1 MEQNLI
7 PAEALAQL
15 SSLLVSLP
23 SADNEIRTQAE
34 TQLNDQWIGQ
44 QPDLLLLGLAQL
56 ASSSTEDH
64 IRSFASVL
72 FRRIAFKAIA
82 TTEETDAQL
91 WGLVQ
96 ESTRQGVKAALLV
109 SLSKETNEST
119 RHKLCDAIAEIAKTD
134 MLRGEKWSQ
143 LMAALFE
150 CSRSPSAELRES
162 ALRIFTAVP
171 GLISDQHNDALKG
184 VFSASLS
191 DPESQNVR
199 IAALKAVVSYILQ
212 ADPASQKA
220 LGSLMPHMLEVLT
233 PLAATPDEDAL
244 TDSIMTLI
252 ELAENCPRLFRS
264 ALPNV
269 VTFMIN
275 IAKEK
280 KFEDALRQTALELLM
295 TLTEAA
301 PGMVRKVSDFT
312 NQVIPVALEMM
323 TDMEDEEKW
332 YTTDDLDDDDSEEN
346 YVVGE
351 HAMDRLAR
359 FLGGKAVLPV
369 SFQFIPQMLQSE
381 QWQQRHA
388 ALMAISAI
396 GEGCVKI
403 MEPELGNIIQLI
415 VPYFK
420 DPSARVRYATCNAI
434 GQMSTDFAP
443 ALQKNFHEIVLS
455 SLIPVMEDREPRVQ
469 AHAAAALV
477 NFCEE
482 VDKAVLDPYL
492 DPLFERLLVL
502 LNINKTYVQEQ
513 AITTIATVADSA
525 EDKFIKYHGAIM
537 PLLLNI
543 LRQATAKQYR
553 LLRGKAMECASLIA
567 LAVGKEVFAPFV
579 QDFINLL
586 IESQQSVTETDDP
599 QTSYLL
605 ASWAR
610 MCKVLGPDFLPYLPV
625 IMPPLLQ
632 SAQLKPD
639 FAVLDPDEDVEANY
653 SPEDGWEFV
662 GVEGQQVGIKTTVLE
677 EKCTA
682 VEMLICYARELEAG
696 FLPYIPQVLDIV
708 LPLLK
713 FYFHDGVRHAAA
725 CVVPLL
731 LQDAKKANVGAADI
745 SSMWHTIYAKLV
757 DVIMNEMDPSFLL
770 QVYIAFYES
779 LEIVGENAMTPE
791 ELDKF
796 IQATEAQL
804 KEFYERLET
813 RQNNR
818 RAADFD
824 AEEEEA
830 MMEEEEAEESVMS
843 ELARAIHTVFMTHR
857 LTFLPYFDKIL
868 PSVVHFLQHDNPSA
882 RQWALCVFDDLVE
895 FTGPQSFAYS
905 SHFLERMVNS
915 ISDGNNDVRQAAAY
929 GLGAC
934 GQFGGLQYA
943 DACSAALNPLF
954 AIINDAKSRDIENVY
969 VTENAIS
976 AVSKICRYNSSKFE
990 VDPVLAAWVAA
1001 LPITNDE
1008 EEAPTTYTYLM
1019 DLVDAGHPSI
1029 VGANNLPHIVKIYVE
1044 VLSADVLKGDLADRM
1059 ANGLKAIV
1067 SGLDDATRNQL
1078 WSSIEPEK
1086 ASKLQQRLA

>member
-1 MEQNLI
+1 
-7 PAEALAQL
+7 
-15 SSLLVSLP
+15 
-23 SADNEIRTQAE
+23 
-34 TQLNDQWIGQ
+34 
-44 QPDLLLLGLAQL
+44 
-56 ASSSTEDH
+56 
-64 IRSFASVL
+64 
-72 FRRIAFKAIA
+72 
-82 TTEETDAQL
+82 
-91 WGLVQ
+91 
-96 ESTRQGVKAALLV
+96 
-109 SLSKETNEST
+109 
-119 RHKLCDAIAEIAKTD
+119 
-134 MLRGEKWSQ
+134 
-143 LMAALFE
+143 
-150 CSRSPSAELRES
+150 
-162 ALRIFTAVP
+162 
-171 GLISDQHNDALKG
+171 
-184 VFSASLS
+184 
-191 DPESQNVR
+191 
-199 IAALKAVVSYILQ
+199 
-212 ADPASQKA
+212 
-220 LGSLMPHMLEVLT
+220 
-233 PLAATPDEDAL
+233 
-244 TDSIMTLI
+244 
-252 ELAENCPRLFRS
+252 
-264 ALPNV
+264 
-269 VTFMIN
+269 
-275 IAKEK
+275 
-280 KFEDALRQTALELLM
+280 
-295 TLTEAA
+295 
-301 PGMVRKVSDFT
+301 
-312 NQVIPVALEMM
+312 
-323 TDMEDEEKW
+323 MED
-332 YTTDDLDDDDSEEN
+332 
-346 YVVGE
+346 
-351 HAMDRLAR
+351 
-359 FLGGKAVLPV
+359 P
-369 SFQFIPQMLQSE
+369 
-381 QWQQRHA
+381 
-388 ALMAISAI
+388 
-396 GEGCVKI
+396 
-403 MEPELGNIIQLI
+403 
-415 VPYFK
+415 
-420 DPSARVRYATCNAI
+420 
-434 GQMSTDFAP
+434 
-443 ALQKNFHEIVLS
+443 
-455 SLIPVMEDREPRVQ
+455 EPRVQ

-502 LNINKTYVQEQ
+502 LNISKTYVQEQ

-579 QDFINLL
+579 QEFINLL

-639 FAVLDPDEDVEANY
+639 FAVLDPDEDAEAKY
-653 SPEDGWEFV
+653 SAEDGWEFV

-682 VEMLICYARELEAG
+682 VEMLICYARELGAG

-731 LQDAKKANVGAADI
+731 LQDAKKANVSATDI

-791 ELDKF
+791 ELEKF

-804 KEFYERLET
+804 KEFYERLQT

-824 AEEEEA
+824 TEEEEA

-843 ELARAIHTVFMTHR
+843 ELARSIHTVFMTHR

-868 PSVVHFLQHDNPSA
+868 PSVVHFLQHENPSA
-882 RQWALCVFDDLVE
+882 RQWALCVFDDLIE

-915 ISDGNNDVRQAAAY
+915 ISDANNDVRQAAAY
-929 GLGAC
+929 GLGVC
-934 GQFGGLQYA
+934 GQFGGPQYA

-976 AVSKICRYNSSKFE
+976 AVSKICRFNSGKFE
-990 VDPVLAAWVAA
+990 VDPVLSAWVAA

-1044 VLSADVLKGDLADRM
+1044 VLSADVLKGELADRM

>member
-1 MEQNLI
+1 
-7 PAEALAQL
+7 
-15 SSLLVSLP
+15 
-23 SADNEIRTQAE
+23 
-34 TQLNDQWIGQ
+34 
-44 QPDLLLLGLAQL
+44 
-56 ASSSTEDH
+56 
-64 IRSFASVL
+64 
-72 FRRIAFKAIA
+72 
-82 TTEETDAQL
+82 
-91 WGLVQ
+91 
-96 ESTRQGVKAALLV
+96 
-109 SLSKETNEST
+109 
-119 RHKLCDAIAEIAKTD
+119 
-134 MLRGEKWSQ
+134 
-143 LMAALFE
+143 
-150 CSRSPSAELRES
+150 
-162 ALRIFTAVP
+162 
-171 GLISDQHNDALKG
+171 
-184 VFSASLS
+184 
-191 DPESQNVR
+191 
-199 IAALKAVVSYILQ
+199 
-212 ADPASQKA
+212 
-220 LGSLMPHMLEVLT
+220 
-233 PLAATPDEDAL
+233 
-244 TDSIMTLI
+244 
-252 ELAENCPRLFRS
+252 
-264 ALPNV
+264 
-269 VTFMIN
+269 
-275 IAKEK
+275 
-280 KFEDALRQTALELLM
+280 
-295 TLTEAA
+295 
-301 PGMVRKVSDFT
+301 
-312 NQVIPVALEMM
+312 
-323 TDMEDEEKW
+323 
-332 YTTDDLDDDDSEEN
+332 
-346 YVVGE
+346 
-351 HAMDRLAR
+351 MDRLAR
-359 FLGGKAVLPV
+359 YLGGKSVLPV

-455 SLIPVMEDREPRVQ
+455 SLIPVMEDPEPRVQ

-502 LNINKTYVQEQ
+502 LNISKTYVQEQ

-579 QDFINLL
+579 QEFINLL

-639 FAVLDPDEDVEANY
+639 FAVLDPDEDAEAKY
-653 SPEDGWEFV
+653 SAEDGWEFV

-682 VEMLICYARELEAG
+682 VEMLICYARELGAG

-731 LQDAKKANVGAADI
+731 LQDAKKANVSATDI

-791 ELDKF
+791 ELEKF

-804 KEFYERLET
+804 KEFYERLQT

-824 AEEEEA
+824 TEEEEA

-843 ELARAIHTVFMTHR
+843 ELARSIHTVFMTHR

-868 PSVVHFLQHDNPSA
+868 PSVVHFLQHENPSA
-882 RQWALCVFDDLVE
+882 RQWALCVFDDLIE

-915 ISDGNNDVRQAAAY
+915 ISDANNDVRQAAAY
-929 GLGAC
+929 GLGVC
-934 GQFGGLQYA
+934 GQFGGPQYA

-954 AIINDAKSRDIENVY
+954 AIINDPKSRDIENVY

-976 AVSKICRYNSSKFE
+976 AVSKICRFNSGKFE
-990 VDPVLAAWVAA
+990 VDPVLSAWVAA

-1008 EEAPTTYTYLM
+1008 EEAPVTYTYLM

-1044 VLSADVLKGDLADRM
+1044 VLSADVLKGELADRM

>member
-1 MEQNLI
+1 
-7 PAEALAQL
+7 
-15 SSLLVSLP
+15 
-23 SADNEIRTQAE
+23 
-34 TQLNDQWIGQ
+34 
-44 QPDLLLLGLAQL
+44 
-56 ASSSTEDH
+56 
-64 IRSFASVL
+64 
-72 FRRIAFKAIA
+72 
-82 TTEETDAQL
+82 
-91 WGLVQ
+91 
-96 ESTRQGVKAALLV
+96 
-109 SLSKETNEST
+109 
-119 RHKLCDAIAEIAKTD
+119 
-134 MLRGEKWSQ
+134 
-143 LMAALFE
+143 
-150 CSRSPSAELRES
+150 
-162 ALRIFTAVP
+162 
-171 GLISDQHNDALKG
+171 
-184 VFSASLS
+184 VFY
-191 DPESQNVR
+191 Q
-199 IAALKAVVSYILQ
+199 
-212 ADPASQKA
+212 
-220 LGSLMPHMLEVLT
+220 
-233 PLAATPDEDAL
+233 
-244 TDSIMTLI
+244 
-252 ELAENCPRLFRS
+252 
-264 ALPNV
+264 
-269 VTFMIN
+269 
-275 IAKEK
+275 
-280 KFEDALRQTALELLM
+280 
-295 TLTEAA
+295 
-301 PGMVRKVSDFT
+301 
-312 NQVIPVALEMM
+312 
-323 TDMEDEEKW
+323 
-332 YTTDDLDDDDSEEN
+332 LDDDDSEEN

-359 FLGGKAVLPV
+359 YLGGKAVLPV
-369 SFQFIPQMLQSE
+369 SFQFIPQMLASE

-403 MEPELGNIIQLI
+403 MEPELGNIIQMI
-415 VPYFK
+415 VPYFNN
-420 DPSARVRYATCNAI
+420 PSARVRYATCNAI

-455 SLIPVMEDREPRVQ
+455 SLIPVMEDPEPRVQ

-482 VDKAVLDPYL
+482 VDKSVLDPYL

-502 LNINKTYVQEQ
+502 LNTSKTYVQEQ

-567 LAVGKEVFAPFV
+567 LAVGKEVFAPFT
-579 QDFINLL
+579 QDFISLL
-586 IESQQSVTETDDP
+586 IEGQQSVTESDDP

-639 FAVLDPDEDVEANY
+639 FAVLDPDEDAETNY
-653 SPEDGWEFV
+653 SAEDGWEFV
-662 GVEGQQVGIKTTVLE
+662 GVDGQQVGIKTTVLE

-682 VEMLICYARELEAG
+682 VEMLICYARELGAG
-696 FLPYIPQVLDIV
+696 FLPYITQVLDIV

-731 LQDAKKANVGAADI
+731 LQDAKKANVNAADI
-745 SSMWHTIYAKLV
+745 SAMWHTIYAKLV

-779 LEIVGENAMTPE
+779 LEIVGENSMTPE
-791 ELDKF
+791 ELEKF

-830 MMEEEEAEESVMS
+830 MLEEEEAEESVMS
-843 ELARAIHTVFMTHR
+843 ELARAIHTVFLTHR
-857 LTFLPYFDKIL
+857 LAFLPYFDKIL
-868 PSVVHFLQHDNPSA
+868 PSVVHFLQHENPSA

-915 ISDGNNDVRQAAAY
+915 IQDPNNDVRQAAAY

-934 GQFGGLQYA
+934 GQFGGPQYA

-954 AIINDAKSRDIENVY
+954 AIINDPKARDVDNVY

-990 VDPVLAAWVAA
+990 VDPVISAWVAA
-1001 LPITNDE
+1001 LPIVNDE

-1019 DLVDAGHPSI
+1019 DLVDAGHPAI
-1029 VGANNLPHIVKIYVE
+1029 VSANNLPHIVKIYVE
-1044 VLSADVLKGDLADRM
+1044 VLSADVIKGELADRM

-1067 SGLDDATRNQL
+1067 SGLDDSTRNQL
-1078 WSSIEPEK
+1078 WASIEPEK

>member
-7 PAEALAQL
+7 PSEALAQL
-15 SSLLVSLP
+15 STLLVSLP
-23 SADNEIRTQAE
+23 SADNDVRTQAE
-34 TQLNDQWIGQ
+34 AQLNDQWIAQ
-44 QPDLLLLGLAQL
+44 QPDVLLLGLAQL
-56 ASSSTEDH
+56 ASASGEDH
-64 IRSFASVL
+64 VRAFSSVL
-72 FRRIAFKAIA
+72 LRRIAFKSIA
-82 TTEETDAQL
+82 TAEDPDAQL
-91 WGLVQ
+91 WSLVQ
-96 ESTRQGVKAALLV
+96 ENTRQAVKSALLV

-119 RHKLCDAIAEIAKTD
+119 RHKLCDTISEIAKTD
-134 MLRGEKWSQ
+134 LLKGEKWSQ

-150 CSRSPSAELRES
+150 CSRSPSAELREAS
-162 ALRIFTAVP
+162 LRIFTAVP
-171 GLISDQHNDALKG
+171 DLISDQHNDALKG
-184 VFSASLS
+184 VFSASLA

-199 IAALKAVVSYILQ
+199 IAALKAAVSYILQ
-212 ADPASQKA
+212 ADPPSQKA

-252 ELAENCPRLFRS
+252 DLAENCPRLFRS
-264 ALPNV
+264 SLPNV

-301 PGMVRKVSDFT
+301 PGMVRKLNDFT
-312 NQVIPVALEMM
+312 TQVIPVALEMM
-323 TDMEDEEKW
+323 TDMEDDEKW

-359 FLGGKAVLPV
+359 YLGGKSVLPV

-403 MEPELGNIIQLI
+403 MEPELGSIIQLI

-420 DPSARVRYATCNAI
+420 DPSARVRYATCNAV

-443 ALQKNFHEIVLS
+443 VLQKKFYEMVLS
-455 SLIPVMEDREPRVQ
+455 SLIPVMEDSEPRVQ

-502 LNINKTYVQEQ
+502 LNTSKTYVQEQ

-579 QDFINLL
+579 QEFINLL
-586 IESQQSVTETDDP
+586 IESQQSVTESDDP

-639 FAVLDPDEDVEANY
+639 FAVLDPDEDAEANY
-653 SPEDGWEFV
+653 SAEDGWEFV

-682 VEMLICYARELEAG
+682 VEMLICYARELGAG

-713 FYFHDGVRHAAA
+713 FYFHDGVRQAAA

-731 LQDAKKANVGAADI
+731 LQDAKKANVNAADI

-770 QVYIAFYES
+770 AVYMAFYES
-779 LEIVGENAMTPE
+779 LEIVGENAMTAE
-791 ELDKF
+791 ELEKF
-796 IQATEAQL
+796 ILATESQL
-804 KEFYERLET
+804 KEFYERLQT

-818 RAADFD
+818 AAADFD

-830 MMEEEEAEESVMS
+830 MLEEEEAEESVMS

-868 PSVVHFLQHDNPSA
+868 PSVVHFLQHENPSA
-882 RQWALCVFDDLVE
+882 RQWALCVFDDLIE

-905 SHFLERMVNS
+905 NHFLERMVAAL
-915 ISDGNNDVRQAAAY
+915 SDQNNDVRQAAAY
-929 GLGAC
+929 GVGAC
-934 GQFGGLQYA
+934 GQFGGPQYA

-954 AIINDAKSRDIENVY
+954 AIINAPNSREVDNVY

-976 AVSKICRYNSSKFE
+976 AVSKICRFNSGKFE
-990 VDPVLAAWVAA
+990 VEPVLSAWVAA

-1008 EEAPTTYTYLM
+1008 EEAPTTYQYLM

-1029 VGANNLPHIVKIYVE
+1029 VGGNNLPQIVKIYVE
-1044 VLSADVLKGDLADRM
+1044 VLSADVLKGELADRM
-1059 ANGLKAIV
+1059 ANGLKSIV
-1067 SGLDDATRNQL
+1067 GGLDDATRNQL